1 MSIDIH
7 DQTHWHTQKCHYKPL
22 KVVKQGMVSQH
33 ESKAKKNSL
42 VRLVCPYV
50 VWMVIVLSKQINNCP
65 CIGSLFIR
73 NHRNALKIHKVVAFR
88 IYVKKDLW
96 LKRVTSPFGRKNH
109 LVKKKHITRSQKG
122 HQMSDIINQN
132 HFFLLLLSFETIVIM
147 TSYSFFSNMDV
158 KQFRMKIH
166 LIQF

>member
-96 LKRVTSPFGRKNH
+96 LKRVTSPFGRRKC
-109 LVKKKHITRSQKG
+109 VTRSQKG
-122 HQMSDIINQN
+122 HQTLNIINQN
-132 HFFLLLLSFETIVIM
+132 HTFFLLIIIWNHS
-147 TSYSFFSNMDV
+147 SHC
-158 KQFRMKIH
+158 K
-166 LIQF
+166 